1 MVRASA
7 SGPGDLGSLPW
18 PGGSAGTDVTA
29 LRGFIKEA
37 WAADGLAAAVE
48 LASPSLA
55 AAVAAILDGDVP
67 DPGKAVR
74 AAIALARYVVRMRG
88 RATPFGL
95 FAGAAAARVGGPAS
109 AGWRAGHQLA
119 ARADGQWLA
128 ALVTGLEV
136 CGPLRQ
142 RLRVVANDLI
152 AVRGDRLVV
161 TWLPHA
167 SPAAG
172 KARVEVSL
180 RRTPPAEAALRLAR
194 SPVGVAE
201 LAAKLAAEFSPVP
214 HSRID
219 ALIGELMACGAL
231 VSNLRPPSTAT
242 DGLAHVLDI
251 LAKARADGLPG
262 ATDSVAALRDAHAG
276 LRRCSAASL
285 GGCADR
291 MRALAEAPAH
301 PVAADLRLACQVSV
315 PGRVAD
321 EAAAAA
327 GALARLSP
335 HPRGTAGWRE
345 YHARFLD
352 RYGLGAVVPARDLA
366 DPATGLGLPGHYASP
381 PDDLTAPA
389 WTARDGRLAALAQQA
404 ALDGAVEVVLDDAGI
419 SRLAGP
425 EAGSVRPVPH
435 ADLVVEVR
443 AASTPEI
450 DSGAFTIVVRGAGR
464 TALATSGR
472 FLHLLP
478 SDQLAQVAGL
488 CRALPTGTDGAIT
501 AQLSFPP
508 HRPQAENVTRVPR
521 MLPHLLSVAEHH
533 ELGPGQVTLG
543 DLAVTADLDRFY
555 LLSLSRRAVVEPVLA
570 CGPAWH
576 AVPPMARL
584 LFELPRAGRAGVG
597 LFDWGGA
604 ACLPFLPR
612 LRLGRA
618 VLSPARWR
626 LRAGDLPGP
635 DADWREWTAAVW
647 GLRQRL
653 GLPDW
658 VSVGSGDRQLRLDL
672 DQPMDLAVL
681 RAHLN
686 SDSDSAVVTESW
698 APEDHAWCGGRAH
711 EIVVPLAATTPP
723 APPPKLLARRGPLLV
738 AGREHGHLPGS
749 GVLSARLYG
758 DPAVFDLIVTGH
770 LPDLV
775 DGWPGLSHWWFLRYR
790 DPRHHLRLRL
800 HVRDYGQAASRA
812 GRWAA
817 ALRRQGLAGDLML
830 DTYRPETGRFGGGTA
845 MSAAEMLFAADSAA
859 AVTQLG
865 CAGAGD
871 GPALTAAS
879 LADLAGALLGGR
891 HEGLRWLA
899 DHPRPGGGREPLGRT
914 ERLAVLAMTS
924 GPGTGETVPAA
935 VRRGWQARADA
946 AAGFASRLGEYG
958 RDVADVVESLL
969 HLHHNRV
976 RGTDPGSEAT
986 AYRLARA
993 AALGH
998 TASRRAAA
1006 AGPR

>member
-7 SGPGDLGSLPW
+7 SDPGDLGSLPW
-18 PGGSAGTDVTA
+18 PEGNAGTDVAA

-55 AAVAAILDGDVP
+55 ATVAAILDGTP
-67 DPGKAVR
+67 DPAKAAR
-74 AAIALARYVVRMRG
+74 AAMAIARYVVRMRG

-109 AGWRAGHQLA
+109 VGWHLGHQPA

-128 ALVTGLEV
+128 ALVTGLEA
-136 CGPLRQ
+136 CAPLRQ
-142 RLRVVANDLI
+142 RLRVAANDLI
-152 AVRGDRLVV
+152 TIRGDRLVV

-167 SPAAG
+167 SPAARR
-172 KARVEVSL
+172 ARVEVSL
-180 RRTPPAEAALRLAR
+180 RRTPPAEAALRLAQ
-194 SPVGVAE
+194 SPVDVATLAAMLAAE
-201 LAAKLAAEFSPVP
+201 LAPVAAP
-214 HSRID
+214 RID

-242 DGLAHVLDI
+242 DGLAHVLNI
-251 LAKARADGLPG
+251 LAEAGADDLPG
-262 ATDSVAALRDAHAG
+262 TAVPTTALRDAHAG
-276 LRRCSAASL
+276 LRRSSAAGL
-285 GGCADR
+285 GGCAGQ

-301 PVAADLRLACQVSV
+301 PVAADLRLACQVTV

-327 GALARLSP
+327 DALARLSP
-335 HPRGTAGWRE
+335 HPRGTPGWRE
-345 YHARFLD
+345 YHARFLE
-352 RYGLGAVVPARDLA
+352 RYGLGAVVPATDLA
-366 DPATGLGLPGHYASP
+366 DPAAGLGLPGHYATLP
-381 PDDLTAPA
+381 ADVPAPA
-389 WTARDGRLAALAQQA
+389 GPGRDGRLAALAQQA
-404 ALDGAVEVVLDDAGI
+404 ALDGVVEVVLDDAGI
-419 SRLAGP
+419 ARLAGS

-443 AASTPEI
+443 AASIQAI
-450 DSGAFTIVVRGAGR
+450 DCGEFTIVVRGAGR

-478 SDQLAQVAGL
+478 GDQLSEVARF
-488 CRALPTGTDGAIT
+488 CRALPTGTSGAIT

-508 HRPQAENVTRVPR
+508 HRPQAENVTRVPL
-521 MLPHLLSVAEHH
+521 MLPCLLSVAEHH
-533 ELGPGQVTLG
+533 EQGPGQITFG

-555 LLSLSRRAVVEPVLA
+555 LLSLSRRAVIEPMLA

-576 AVPPMARL
+576 AVPPIARL
-584 LFELPRAGRAGVG
+584 LFELPRADRAAVG
-597 LFDWGGA
+597 LFNWGGA
-604 ACLPFLPR
+604 ADLPFLPR
-612 LRLGRA
+612 LRLGRT

-626 LRAGDLPGP
+626 LRAGDLPSP
-635 DADWREWTAAVW
+635 DADWQEWTTAVS
-647 GLRQRL
+647 GLRLRL

-672 DQPMDLAVL
+672 NQAMDLAVL
-681 RAHLN
+681 RAHLG
-686 SDSDSAVVTESW
+686 SQPDSAVVTESW

-711 EIVVPLAATTPP
+711 EIVVSLAATTPP
-723 APPPKLLARRGPLLV
+723 VPSPKLLARRGPLPV
-738 AGREHGHLPGS
+738 ADREHGHLPGS
-749 GVLSARLYG
+749 EMLSARLYG
-758 DPAVFDLIVTGH
+758 DPALFDLIVARH
-770 LPDLV
+770 LPDLA
-775 DGWPGLSHWWFLRYR
+775 DGWPELSHWWFLRYR

-800 HVRDYGQAASRA
+800 HVRDYGQAASRT

-817 ALRRQGLAGDLML
+817 ALRRQGLAGDLLL

-859 AVTQLG
+859 AVAQLG
-865 CAGAGD
+865 CTETGD
-871 GPALTAAS
+871 GQALTAAS

-899 DHPRPGGGREPLGRT
+899 DHPRPGGGKEPPGRA
-914 ERLAVLAMTS
+914 ERLLALAMTA
-924 GPGTGETVPAA
+924 GPRTGETVPAA

-946 AAGFASRLGEYG
+946 AARYAGRLGEHG
-958 RDVADVVESLL
+958 RDAADVVESLL
-969 HLHHNRV
+969 HLHHNRA
-976 RGTDPGSEAT
+976 RGTDLAGEAA

-998 TASRRAAA
+998 TAPRRAAT